1 MSSLYFV
8 SVNVSALLKSF
19 LLENCIPQ
27 NNQLVED
34 IVSAESVS
42 LLKCGDSVWTS
53 TNHPNLLREAA
64 FNVSCGGLRFTL
76 LKLCAGISVL

>member
-8 SVNVSALLKSF
+8 SVNVSALLQSF
-19 LLENCIPQ
+19 LLENCISQ

-42 LLKCGDSVWTS
+42 PLKCGDSVGQVLITLTFYEKQHS
-53 TNHPNLLREAA
+53 MFLVVA
-64 FNVSCGGLRFTL
+64 F
-76 LKLCAGISVL
+76 VLHY